1 MAKVNLDIQS
11 ILDKQF
17 NIDFRGYSAEEVDA
31 YLDLVI
37 EDYQTYQ
44 EITGE
49 LNEKI
54 EELER
59 TNASLRAKLIEVE
72 GRTRA
77 LEANPTPAQQGA
89 DNLDI
94 LKRLSRLEDEVF
106 AQQRDRREYIA
117 HSGSRWCHSQRK
129 VHARTVCDDGSVCAG
144 PRHKTGQFRLTA
156 EQRPKEKSMV
166 GVLKVSQ

>member
-44 EITGE
+44 EITGN
-49 LNEKI
+49 LNQKI
-54 EELER
+54 AELER

-106 AQQRDRREYIA
+106 AQQRDRRE
-117 HSGSRWCHSQRK
+117 
-129 VHARTVCDDGSVCAG
+129 
-144 PRHKTGQFRLTA
+144 
-156 EQRPKEKSMV
+156 
-166 GVLKVSQ
+166 

>member
-106 AQQRDRREYIA
+106 AQQRDR
-117 HSGSRWCHSQRK
+117 
-129 VHARTVCDDGSVCAG
+129 
-144 PRHKTGQFRLTA
+144 
-156 EQRPKEKSMV
+156 KE
-166 GVLKVSQ
+166 

>member
-106 AQQRDRREYIA
+106 AQQRDRRE
-117 HSGSRWCHSQRK
+117 
-129 VHARTVCDDGSVCAG
+129 
-144 PRHKTGQFRLTA
+144 
-156 EQRPKEKSMV
+156 
-166 GVLKVSQ
+166 

>member
-1 MAKVNLDIQS
+1 M
-11 ILDKQF
+11 
-17 NIDFRGYSAEEVDA
+17 
-31 YLDLVI
+31 I

-106 AQQRDRREYIA
+106 AQQRDRRE
-117 HSGSRWCHSQRK
+117 
-129 VHARTVCDDGSVCAG
+129 
-144 PRHKTGQFRLTA
+144 
-156 EQRPKEKSMV
+156 
-166 GVLKVSQ
+166 